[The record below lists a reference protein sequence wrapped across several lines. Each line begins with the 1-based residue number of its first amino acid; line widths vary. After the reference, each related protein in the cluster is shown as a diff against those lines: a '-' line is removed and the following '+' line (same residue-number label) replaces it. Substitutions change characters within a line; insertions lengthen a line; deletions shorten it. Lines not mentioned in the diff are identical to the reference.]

1 VARIAPLAGGHE
13 ITILDENLSG
23 LDVFLLY
30 AGADWARLEEW
41 RLAKKKAPFSESITS
56 EGG

>member
-23 LDVFLLY
+23 LDIFLLY
-30 AGADWARLEEW
+30 AGADWARLMTW
-41 RLAKKKAPFSESITS
+41 RLAQKKAPFSGSLTS